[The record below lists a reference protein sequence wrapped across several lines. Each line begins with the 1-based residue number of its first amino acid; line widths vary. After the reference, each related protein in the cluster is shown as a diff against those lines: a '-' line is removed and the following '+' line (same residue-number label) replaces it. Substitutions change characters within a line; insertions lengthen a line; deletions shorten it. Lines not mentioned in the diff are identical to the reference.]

1 MLLTIL
7 AFIVALSILIVVHE
21 YGHYRVA
28 VACGVKVLR
37 FSLGFGKPLLTWR
50 YGPDRT
56 EFAIAPIPFGGY
68 VRMLDE
74 REAPVD
80 EAEVH
85 RAFNRQP
92 LRSRALI
99 VAAGPVMNLVLAVL
113 FFAVIAFAGFD
124 EPRAILAAPVE
135 NSMMQQA
142 GIQSGD
148 EVTGIIVG
156 QGEVVPILSEADL
169 LLKLTEAALS
179 EENVQ
184 LALRSTSG
192 GTRFVSLPLSQFGSK
207 NVGPEFILQIGY
219 GGIFVSPVI
228 RQVLPDGAA
237 QRAGMQVGDL
247 VMSVDGRPVTDR
259 NALLRLIR
267 QSNAEKSSAWEIDR
281 NGTIMQLN
289 VQPDRVEE
297 QGSWVGK
304 IGAGIGSAPEMVTIR
319 YGILGSLNYGLSK
332 TWGYS
337 WLTIKT
343 IGKMLV
349 GQATV
354 KNLSGPITIADVA
367 GDSLRSGWI
376 PYLKFLALVS
386 LSLGVLNLLPLPIL
400 DGGHLMYY
408 LYEAVRG
415 KPVSEAWMLNLQ
427 RAGICLLLLM
437 MFVATFNDITR
448 LWLR

>member
-99 VAAGPVMNLVLAVL
+99 VAAGPVMNLILAVL
-113 FFAVIAFAGFD
+113 FFAAIAFVGFD
-124 EPRAILAAPVE
+124 EPRAILAAPAE
-135 NSMMQQA
+135 NSVMQQA

-148 EVTGIIVG
+148 EVTGMIVG
-156 QGEVVPILSEADL
+156 QGELRPIVLASDL
-169 LLKLTEAALS
+169 RLKLIEAALS
-179 EENVQ
+179 EKDVQ
-184 LALRSTSG
+184 LQLRSQSA
-192 GTRFVSLPLSQFGSK
+192 GTRLVSLPLSQVGSK
-207 NVGPEFILQIGY
+207 NVGPEFFAQIGY
-219 GGIFVSPVI
+219 SGVLAPPVI
-228 RQVLPDGAA
+228 TQVLADGAA

-267 QSNAEKSSAWEIDR
+267 QSNAEKPSAWEIDR

-304 IGAGIGSAPEMVTIR
+304 IGAGIGSAAEMVTIR
-319 YGILGSLNYGLSK
+319 YGILDSLNYGLNQ
-332 TWGYS
+332 TWTHS
-337 WLTIKT
+337 WLTLKL

-349 GQATV
+349 GQANI

-376 PYLKFLALVS
+376 PYLGYLALIS

-427 RAGICLLLLM
+427 RAGIFLLLLM